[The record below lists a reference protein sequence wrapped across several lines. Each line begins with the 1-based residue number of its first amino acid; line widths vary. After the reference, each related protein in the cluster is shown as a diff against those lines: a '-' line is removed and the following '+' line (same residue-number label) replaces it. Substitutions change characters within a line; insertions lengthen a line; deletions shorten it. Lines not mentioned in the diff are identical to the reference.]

1 MTTSLIDTLNGLRAD
16 PTLVIQLY
24 SQLFEEAYYA
34 LVCPGTEKDLDKME
48 FLTYETQ
55 DKIIELPLFT
65 SEQFIIDTLTQDAVV
80 IQVRGQ
86 LFWKRLLDIIET
98 GKCEVAINPLQTH
111 SIRLTKEMILGM
123 IANYGTN

>member
-86 LFWKRLLDIIET
+86 LF
-98 GKCEVAINPLQTH
+98 
-111 SIRLTKEMILGM
+111 
-123 IANYGTN
+123 